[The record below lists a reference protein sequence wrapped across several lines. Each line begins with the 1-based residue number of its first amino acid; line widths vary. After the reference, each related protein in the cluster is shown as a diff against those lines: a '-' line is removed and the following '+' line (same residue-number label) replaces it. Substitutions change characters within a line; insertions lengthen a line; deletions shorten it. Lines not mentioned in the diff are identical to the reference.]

1 MGIFLGKALYTVF
14 LIYLAYFLLL
24 TSFYLFLSF
33 VGFIEGKKRS
43 WENEEEDYP
52 LTYLSSIAIPV
63 SIIIPARNEE
73 EWIRDSLLS
82 VLNLNYPKFE
92 VIIVDDDSKDRTFDV
107 INEVLELKAVDLP
120 YARHH
125 KDGVVRTI
133 LKSQKYKNV
142 TVIRKV
148 AGTKKAGAVNAGL
161 NFAKN
166 EYVCVVDADTVL
178 EQSALLKVMAHVE
191 KEPDRVIGMGSYF
204 GLSNDLKIKDGIIL
218 ERFFS
223 FNPIIAYQ
231 NLEYIR
237 SFIGNRIGWSRY
249 NAMPVVAGGFNV
261 WRRDVLYDLGGYSL
275 DFTCEDIEF
284 TFRAHDY
291 LARNKGKGYKIIM
304 LPYSVGWTEGPSNV
318 PSLILQRSRWQRVT
332 DETVARYKYMIL
344 NPRYGWFAFLTL
356 PYFLLYEVLGVF
368 FEVTSVIFL
377 VCGLMLGVLQLKVFL
392 VFMLFMILSQVI
404 VSLLSIFSFIR
415 IQRLF
420 PLRYIIYLMLL
431 SLVEFF
437 CYRWIISAAK
447 LVGTYTYFKGVKE
460 HEQYKRAKRPTTAL
474 TP

>member
-1 MGIFLGKALYTVF
+1 MNIFFEKILYLMFLVF
-14 LIYLAYFLLL
+14 LLYFLLL
-24 TSFYLFLSF
+24 TAFYLFLSL
-33 VGFIEGKKRS
+33 VGFIEGKRRS
-43 WENEEEDYP
+43 WESQEEDYP

-82 VLNLNYPKFE
+82 VLNLNYPKLE
-92 VIIVDDDSKDRTFDV
+92 VIIVDDDSMDRTFE
-107 INEVLELKAVDLP
+107 IISEMLELKAVDLP
-120 YARHH
+120 YVKHH
-125 KDGVVRTI
+125 KDGLVRTV
-133 LKSQKYKNV
+133 LKSEKYKNV
-142 TVIRKV
+142 IVIRKV
-148 AGTKKAGAVNAGL
+148 AGTKKAGAVNSGL

-178 EQSALLKVMAHVE
+178 EQNALLKVMAHVE
-191 KEPDRVIGMGSYF
+191 REPDKVIGMGSYF

-218 ERFFS
+218 GRDFS

-237 SFIGNRIGWSRY
+237 SFIGNRIGWSKY

-261 WRRDVLYDLGGYSL
+261 WRRDILYDLGGYSL

-291 LARNKGKGYKIIM
+291 LAKNKGKGYKIIM

-368 FEVTSVIFL
+368 FEITSVIFM
-377 VCGLMLGVLQLKVFL
+377 VCGLIFGVLDIKVFL
-392 VFMLFMILSQVI
+392 AFMLFMILSQVI
-404 VSLLSIFSFIR
+404 ISLLSVFSFLR
-415 IQRLF
+415 VQRLF
-420 PLRYIIYLMLL
+420 PLRYIAYLIFL
-431 SLVEFF
+431 SFIEFF
-437 CYRWIISAAK
+437 WYRWVLSTAK

-460 HEQYKRAKRPTTAL
+460 HDQYKRAKRIPAS
-474 TP
+474 